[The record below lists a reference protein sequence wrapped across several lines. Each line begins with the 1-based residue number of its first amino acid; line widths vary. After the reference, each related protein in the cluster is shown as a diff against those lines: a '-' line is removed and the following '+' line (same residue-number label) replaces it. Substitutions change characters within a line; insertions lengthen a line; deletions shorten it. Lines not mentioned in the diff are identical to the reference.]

1 MLLVNLNESQ
11 ETQKNIF
18 ILYEKDYLCIRFGE
32 DVL

>member
-1 MLLVNLNESQ
+1 LRVNLNGSQ

-18 ILYEKDYLCIRFGE
+18 ILYEKDYLCIRLEE